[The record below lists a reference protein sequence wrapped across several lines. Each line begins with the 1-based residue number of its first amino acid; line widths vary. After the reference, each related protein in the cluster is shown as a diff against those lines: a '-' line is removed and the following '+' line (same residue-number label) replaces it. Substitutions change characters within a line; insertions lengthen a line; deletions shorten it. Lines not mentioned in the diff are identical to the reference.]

1 MDKEIVF
8 LGYYCDLN
16 KHKNKIL
23 SNADNFAQLGYI
35 QSLSIFNTKLI
46 STNNVNNLNN
56 NYIDFVDNKEVT
68 FIGSKNKISKVFNLY
83 KELKKHKDKIL
94 IYYNN
99 LFLYNVVSYLLS
111 KKYNIKFIPILIT
124 DPFEIK
130 TSNPV
135 KKYLLKIKKVISN
148 KTLKLASGVI
158 SITNKIQCENINT
171 IVINGGIDSNILD
184 KYKKFKKKKSKK
196 IKIVY
201 TGALYYRYN
210 LDKIINAVNN
220 CDLDIEFDIYGT
232 GDDLEYIKKSVNDK
246 IKYFGNVSREELIQI
261 QKNADILVA
270 ILNNDE
276 LSNKTFPSKIFE
288 YIATGNEVII
298 SNLDIIDDD
307 LKKLCHVV
315 DKIDENSIIEKINSI
330 VFDKRILNN
339 EEISYKTL
347 LSNYTW
353 EANSKKIA
361 KLIDEVY
368 NEKII

>member
-1 MDKEIVF
+1 MKKEIIF

-16 KHKNKIL
+16 KHKDKIL

-35 QSLSIFNTKLI
+35 QSLSAFNTKLI
-46 STNNVNNLNN
+46 STNNINNSNY
-56 NYIDFVDNKEVT
+56 NYIDIVDGKEVT
-68 FIGSKNKISKVFNLY
+68 FIGSKNKISKFFNLY
-83 KELKKHKDKIL
+83 NELKKHKDKIL

-99 LFLYNVVSYLLS
+99 LFLYNVVSYFLT

-130 TSNPV
+130 TNNLM
-135 KKYLLKIKKVISN
+135 KKNILKIKKIISN
-148 KTLKLASGVI
+148 QTLKFASGVI
-158 SITNKIQCENINT
+158 TITNKIQCNNINT
-171 IVINGGIDSNILD
+171 AVINGGIDSNILE
-184 KYKKFKKKKSKK
+184 KYKKVRKKKSKK

-210 LDKIINAVNN
+210 LPKIINAVNN
-220 CDLDIEFDIYGT
+220 SNLDLEFDIYGS
-232 GDDLEYIKKSVNDK
+232 GEDLEYIKNSVNEK
-246 IKYFGNVSREELIQI
+246 IKYFGNVSREELIQV

-298 SNLDIIDDD
+298 SNLDIIDND
-307 LKKLCHVV
+307 LKKLCHVIE
-315 DKIDENSIIEKINSI
+315 KINEKSIIEKINSI
-330 VFDKRILNN
+330 ILDKKKLNN

-353 EANSKKIA
+353 EANSKKIV